1 MYINNARANIQT
13 MTPSKRASFEVYFSE
28 DGLRQVSNPVR
39 MKILEMLQEN
49 YGEGLELKDIYLL
62 FENSGQRKSKSTL
75 WEHLKILIDKKLVI
89 ERAHPDDKRRKLFI
103 LNSKFVGTTEMP
115 MAEVSEQLSV
125 IIQES
130 IGDPLTF
137 ANGLFCA
144 VRFGIEGLTNF
155 NLSPVLREIGRTIGK
170 EIASTLLGEN
180 LDEILKDL
188 SKFWEMHKLGHVKV
202 VSKAPI
208 TLVVTECYEC
218 SRFPNV
224 GKCLCA
230 QDEGILEAVFET
242 KFKKSCKVEEIECYG
257 TGHSH
262 CKFNITFPLL

>member
-1 MYINNARANIQT
+1 

-39 MKILEMLQEN
+39 MKILEMLQEA
-49 YGEGLELKDIYLL
+49 EGLELKDIYLL
-62 FENSGQRKSKSTL
+62 FEKNGQRKSKSTL

-89 ERAHPDDKRRKLFI
+89 EREHPEDKRRKLF
-103 LNSKFVGTTEMP
+103 LLDSKFVGTTEMP
-115 MAEVSEQLSV
+115 MAELSDQLSV
-125 IIQES
+125 IIQRS
-130 IGDPLTF
+130 IGDPLNF

-155 NLSPVLREIGRTIGK
+155 DLSPVLREIGKTIGK
-170 EIASTLLGEN
+170 EIAKTLTGKN
-180 LDEILKDL
+180 LDEVLTGL
-188 SKFWEMHKLGHVKV
+188 SNFWEAHKLGHVKV
-202 VSKAPI
+202 VSKTPI
-208 TLVVTECYEC
+208 TITVTECYEC
-218 SRFPNV
+218 SMMPNV

-230 QDEGILEAVFET
+230 QDEGILEAVFES

-262 CKFNITFPLL
+262 CKFNISFPLL